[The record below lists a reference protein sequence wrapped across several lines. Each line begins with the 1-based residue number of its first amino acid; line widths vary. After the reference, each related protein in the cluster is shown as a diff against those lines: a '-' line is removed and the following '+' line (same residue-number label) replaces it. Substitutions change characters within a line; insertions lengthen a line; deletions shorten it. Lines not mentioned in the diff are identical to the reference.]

1 MIPAGATSPPFFATD
16 TMTDTASTIVTRFA
30 PSPTGH
36 LHLGGARTAL
46 FSWLLARHAGGR
58 FHLRIEDTDK
68 ARSSHEITAAILEA
82 LAWLGITWDGEPV
95 HQSLRED
102 VHNACIDRLLEEGA
116 AYWCSCT
123 PEEVEAMREKA
134 RAEGRKPKYDLTCR
148 ERSLGPG
155 ENRVVRFKTPLTGKI
170 AFQDLVK
177 GTIAVD
183 NAELDDIILRR
194 TDGSPTYNL
203 VVVVDD
209 HDMGVTH
216 VLRGEDHINNTPR
229 QIHLYE
235 ALGFPVP
242 AFAHVPLIHGP
253 DKKKLS
259 KRHGA
264 QNILEYRSEG
274 ILPEALVNYLAR
286 LGWSHKD
293 QEIFSRDE
301 LVELFSVSGLSSSA
315 AAFDPEKLLW
325 LNSHY
330 IKESDVSRLA
340 SLLAEQFAARG
351 IADADMA
358 TLEKIVPQY
367 QPRAR
372 TLAEMAD
379 EAAVFL
385 IDDEAVEYD
394 EKAVR
399 KVLTEEAVS
408 RLREI
413 RSLLAGLE
421 SFDETALEEALN
433 GYMERN
439 EIGFKHIAQPIRVA
453 VTGRTRSPGLF
464 ETLAILGRKKA
475 LARID
480 RALALSRG

>member
-1 MIPAGATSPPFFATD
+1 
-16 TMTDTASTIVTRFA
+16 MTNTASSVVTRFA

-46 FSWLLARHAGGR
+46 FSWLLARHSGGR

-82 LAWLGITWDGEPV
+82 LTWLGITWDGDPV

-102 VHNACIDRLLEEGA
+102 VHNQHIDRLLDEGK
-116 AYWCSCT
+116 AYWCECT

-134 RAEGRKPKYDLTCR
+134 RTEGAKPKYDLTCR
-148 ERSLGPG
+148 ERNLGPG

-170 AFQDLVK
+170 SYKDLVK
-177 GTIAVD
+177 GTITVD
-183 NAELDDIILRR
+183 NTELDDMILRR
-194 TDGSPTYNL
+194 PDGSPTYNL
-203 VVVVDD
+203 AVVVDD
-209 HDMGVTH
+209 HDMGVSH
-216 VLRGEDHINNTPR
+216 VLRGEDHINNTLR

-264 QNILEYRSEG
+264 QNILEYRSQG

-293 QEIFSRDE
+293 QEIFSVKE
-301 LVELFSVSGLSSSA
+301 LIELFNVDGLSSSA
-315 AAFDPEKLLW
+315 AAFDLEKLLW

-330 IKESDVSRLA
+330 IKESEVSRLA
-340 SLLAEQFAARG
+340 GLLAEQFAARG
-351 IADADMA
+351 ITDCDQA

-367 QPRAR
+367 QPRAK
-372 TLAEMAD
+372 TMAEMAD

-385 IDDEAVEYD
+385 IDDNEVEYE

-399 KVLTEEAVS
+399 KVLTEEALS
-408 RLREI
+408 RLQDI
-413 RSLLAGLE
+413 RNLLADLD
-421 SFDETALEEALN
+421 SFDETTLEKTLN

-464 ETLAILGRKKA
+464 ETLAILDKA
-475 LARID
+475 KSLARID
-480 RALALSRG
+480 RALSL

>member
-1 MIPAGATSPPFFATD
+1 
-16 TMTDTASTIVTRFA
+16 MTDTASTIVTRFA

-46 FSWLLARHAGGR
+46 FSWLMARHAGGR

-68 ARSSHEITAAILEA
+68 ARSSNEITAAILEA
-82 LAWLGITWDGEPV
+82 LAWLGIGWDDEPV

-102 VHNACIDRLLEEGA
+102 AHNRCIDRLLEEGK
-116 AYWCSCT
+116 AYWCECT
-123 PEEVEAMREKA
+123 PEEVDAMRENA
-134 RAEGRKPKYDLTCR
+134 RAEGKKPKYDLTCR
-148 ERSLGPG
+148 EKNLGPG
-155 ENRVVRFKTPLTGKI
+155 EGRVVRFKTPLTGKI
-170 AFQDLVK
+170 AYTDLVK

-183 NAELDDIILRR
+183 NAELDDMILRR

-203 VVVVDD
+203 AVVVDD

-216 VLRGEDHINNTPR
+216 VLRGEDHVNNTLR

-235 ALGFPVP
+235 ALGFDVP

-264 QNILEYRSEG
+264 KNILEYRNEG

-286 LGWSHKD
+286 LGWSHGD

-301 LVELFSVSGLSSSA
+301 LVAMFEASGLSTSA

-330 IKESDVSRLA
+330 IKESPVSRLA
-340 SLLAEQFAARG
+340 DLLAEQFAARG
-351 IADADMA
+351 ITDCDRAV
-358 TLEKIVPQY
+358 LEKIVPQY
-367 QPRAR
+367 QPRAK
-372 TLAEMAD
+372 TMAEMAD

-385 IDDEAVEYD
+385 IDDADVEYE

-399 KVLTEEAVS
+399 KVLTDEAKA
-408 RLREI
+408 RLAEI
-413 RSLLAGLE
+413 RELLAGLE
-421 SFDETALEEALN
+421 AFDEPSLENTLN
-433 GYMERN
+433 SYMERN
-439 EIGFKHIAQPIRVA
+439 EIGFKHIAQPVRVA
-453 VTGRTRSPGLF
+453 ITGRTRSPGLF
-464 ETLAILGRKKA
+464 ETLAILGKDKS
-475 LARID
+475 LNRID
-480 RALALSRG
+480 TALSL

>member
-1 MIPAGATSPPFFATD
+1 
-16 TMTDTASTIVTRFA
+16 MTNTASAVVTRFA

-82 LAWLGITWDGEPV
+82 LIWLGITWDDEPV

-102 VHNACIDRLLEEGA
+102 VHNRHIDRLLDEGK
-116 AYWCSCT
+116 AYWCECT

-134 RAEGRKPKYDLTCR
+134 RAEGAKPKYDLTCR
-148 ERSLGPG
+148 ERNLGPG
-155 ENRVVRFKTPLTGKI
+155 ESSVVRFKTPLTGKI
-170 AFQDLVK
+170 SYKDLVK
-177 GTIAVD
+177 GTITVD
-183 NAELDDIILRR
+183 NTELDDMILRR
-194 TDGSPTYNL
+194 PDGSPTYNL
-203 VVVVDD
+203 AVVVDD
-209 HDMGVTH
+209 HDMGVNH
-216 VLRGEDHINNTPR
+216 VLRGEDHINNTLR

-264 QNILEYRSEG
+264 QNILEYRSQG

-293 QEIFSRDE
+293 QEIFSVKE
-301 LVELFSVSGLSSSA
+301 LIELFNVDGLSSSA
-315 AAFDPEKLLW
+315 AAFDLEKLLW

-340 SLLAEQFAARG
+340 DLLAEQFAARG
-351 IADADMA
+351 ITDCDQA

-367 QPRAR
+367 QPRAK
-372 TLAEMAD
+372 TMAEMAD

-385 IDDEAVEYD
+385 IDDNEVEYE

-399 KVLTEEAVS
+399 KVLTEDALR
-408 RLREI
+408 RLHDI
-413 RSLLAGLE
+413 RNLLADLD
-421 SFDETALEEALN
+421 SFDETTLEKTLN

-439 EIGFKHIAQPIRVA
+439 DIGFKHIAQPIRVA

-464 ETLAILGRKKA
+464 ETLAILGKA
-475 LARID
+475 KSLARID
-480 RALALSRG
+480 RALSL

>member
-1 MIPAGATSPPFFATD
+1 
-16 TMTDTASTIVTRFA
+16 MTNTASSAVTRFA

-82 LAWLGITWDGEPV
+82 LTWLGITWDGEPV

-102 VHNACIDRLLEEGA
+102 EHNRHIDRLLDEGK
-116 AYWCSCT
+116 AYWCECT
-123 PEEVEAMREKA
+123 PEEVEAMRERA

-148 ERSLGPG
+148 ERNLGPG

-170 AFQDLVK
+170 SYKDLVK
-177 GTIAVD
+177 GTITVD
-183 NAELDDIILRR
+183 NTELDDMILRR
-194 TDGSPTYNL
+194 PDGSPTYNL
-203 VVVVDD
+203 AVVVDD

-216 VLRGEDHINNTPR
+216 VLRGEDHINNTLR

-264 QNILEYRSEG
+264 QNILEYRSQG

-293 QEIFSRDE
+293 QEIFSVDE
-301 LVELFSVSGLSSSA
+301 LVELFNVDGLSSSA
-315 AAFDPEKLLW
+315 AAFDLEKLLW

-340 SLLAEQFAARG
+340 DLLAEQFAARG
-351 IADADMA
+351 ITGCDRS

-367 QPRAR
+367 QPRAK
-372 TLAEMAD
+372 TMAEMAD

-385 IDDEAVEYD
+385 IADEDVEYD

-399 KVLTEEAVS
+399 KVLTDEALS
-408 RLREI
+408 RLRDI
-413 RSLLAGLE
+413 RNLLADLD
-421 SFDETALEEALN
+421 SFDESALERALN
-433 GYMERN
+433 EHMERSG
-439 EIGFKHIAQPIRVA
+439 IGFKDIAQPIRVA

-464 ETLAILGRKKA
+464 ETLAILGKA
-475 LARID
+475 KSLARID
-480 RALALSRG
+480 RALSL